1 MTRKVYLQTLKS
13 VLGSSIS
20 HYFPELVLSLR
31 QNKLLV
37 HKIHGDRKI
46 NTDDIEIHNR
56 NDITQQLVK
65 S

>member
-46 NTDDIEIHNR
+46 NTR
-56 NDITQQLVK
+56 
-65 S
+65 